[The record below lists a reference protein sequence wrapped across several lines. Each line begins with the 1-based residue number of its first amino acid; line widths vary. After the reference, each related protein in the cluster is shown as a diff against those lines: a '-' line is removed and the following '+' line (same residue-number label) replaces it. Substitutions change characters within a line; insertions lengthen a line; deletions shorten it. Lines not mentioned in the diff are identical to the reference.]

1 MSTTTSYGTCVLC
14 GKRTAKG
21 SMSRH
26 LGACTETLKPI
37 TKGKPETLLRLRIEG
52 ADSPMFWMDVEITAG
67 ATLATL
73 DGFLRQHWLECCGHL
88 SSFYIGDTEYT
99 VPIEMMDLDLGSDA
113 RDMNVRAGKVL
124 SKGTSFR
131 HLYDFGTST
140 ELKLRVVDE
149 RQGNI
154 GAVPLRRLSQ
164 NEEPEWTC
172 EVCGEIATSV
182 CTQCMWEIENP
193 FYCDAHAEDHGCDQE
208 MLLPV
213 VNSPRMG
220 QCAYGAV

>member
-1 MSTTTSYGTCVLC
+1 
-14 GKRTAKG
+14 
-21 SMSRH
+21 MSRH
-26 LGACTETLKPI
+26 LASCLEAHAPSDGRAI
-37 TKGKPETLLRLRIEG
+37 RLLRLRIED
-52 ADSPMFWMDVEITAG
+52 AYSPLYLIDVEIKAG
-67 ATLATL
+67 TTLATL

-99 VPIEMMDLDLGSDA
+99 VPMEMMDMCLDSDA
-113 RDMNVRAGKVL
+113 RDMNVKVGKVL
-124 SKGTSFR
+124 TRGNSFR

-154 GAVPLRRLSQ
+154 GAAQLRRLSQ
-164 NEEPEWTC
+164 NEEQEWAC
-172 EVCGEIATSV
+172 EACGHISTSV
-182 CTQCMWEIENP
+182 CTQCMWEIENL
-193 FYCDAHAEDHGCDQE
+193 FYCDAHSQGHGCDEE

-213 VNSPRMG
+213 VNSSRMG